1 MQATERVQ
9 KECLLKMHLDLLE
22 ELNKYSGFVQFF
34 HFRQK
39 YKAESPSLVAHLS
52 TDRTNTLILCNLG
65 IYDKI

>member
-34 HFRQK
+34 HFRQNIK
-39 YKAESPSLVAHLS
+39 RKALPLWHICQ
-52 TDRTNTLILCNLG
+52 RTGQIL
-65 IYDKI
+65 